1 MKIQTIRIIAVAAL
15 FVCGITDLDAKH
27 TKKAQVSKKQTAKD
41 KLNYDKAFKKIK
53 AAVKAGKLSGE
64 EADKKMIAI
73 KKSQGSKKKSEQKN
87 RQDAIIRKIKAAF
100 DAGKI
105 SKEEASKKFTSLKKE
120 WGKKKK
126 GRSKKSK
133 SKRK

>member
-1 MKIQTIRIIAVAAL
+1 MKIRALGIITVTAL
-15 FVCGITDLDAKH
+15 LVCGITDLDAKD
-27 TKKAQVSKKQTAKD
+27 TKKAQASKKQTAKG

-53 AAVKAGKLSGE
+53 APVKAGRLSGE

-105 SKEEASKKFTSLKKE
+105 SKEEASKKFTILKKE

>member
-1 MKIQTIRIIAVAAL
+1 
-15 FVCGITDLDAKH
+15 
-27 TKKAQVSKKQTAKD
+27 
-41 KLNYDKAFKKIK
+41 
-53 AAVKAGKLSGE
+53 
-64 EADKKMIAI
+64 
-73 KKSQGSKKKSEQKN
+73 KKSDQKN

-105 SKEEASKKFTSLKKE
+105 SKEEASKKFTILKKE

>member
-1 MKIQTIRIIAVAAL
+1 MKIRTLGIIAVTAL
-15 FVCGITDLDAKH
+15 LVCGITDLDAKDI
-27 TKKAQVSKKQTAKD
+27 KKVQASKKQAAKG

-73 KKSQGSKKKSEQKN
+73 KKSQGNKKKSDQKN
-87 RQDAIIRKIKAAF
+87 RQDAIIRKIKAAV

-105 SKEEASKKFTSLKKE
+105 SKEEASKKFNILKKE

-126 GRSKKSK
+126 GRSKKTK